1 MMTSV
6 VTDVRD
12 YYYYVR
18 DNIYDNNFNEDCNR

>member
-12 YYYYVR
+12 YCYYDR